1 MSDATYNTTGLMMAA
16 CPPPAFQPALVVSA
30 KLIGDYQRFFGWP
43 FLLATWLAFGLGK
56 LDCDR
61 KSQEMKAMR
70 LTRNEAIFSS
80 KFLARLCKA
89 YYVHGLQ

>member
-1 MSDATYNTTGLMMAA
+1 VLWSEAFVFPLDRAAEVAEAVKPLMSDATYNTTGLMMAA

-56 LDCDR
+56 LDCD
-61 KSQEMKAMR
+61 
-70 LTRNEAIFSS
+70 
-80 KFLARLCKA
+80 ARTENLKK
-89 YYVHGLQ
+89 